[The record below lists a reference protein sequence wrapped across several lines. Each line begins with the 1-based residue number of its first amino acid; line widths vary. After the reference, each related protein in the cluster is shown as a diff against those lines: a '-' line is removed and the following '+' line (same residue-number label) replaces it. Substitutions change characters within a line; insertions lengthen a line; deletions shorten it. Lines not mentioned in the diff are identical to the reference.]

1 MTDRSVT
8 AIALSGQFGS
18 GVSTVG
24 AGLARRLGFDLF
36 DDKLVRQIA
45 GRAHTSL
52 EAADLYNRMPAGRM
66 HALVSLLGWPVE
78 VVSRAEELP
87 SAERHVERSIV
98 DATDSLIRGLAERG
112 RAIICGRG
120 GAWILSRGR
129 LVLRVHLVG
138 DEDGR
143 RCLVAEGDDRLGSFG
158 SVAAEDPRNL
168 IRRVDR
174 SRASYVRQFHG
185 GDVDRASAYDL
196 TVDSVNLGWAATV
209 TLIEQAAGLGA
220 ADRSGANS
228 G

>member
-1 MTDRSVT
+1 MTDPRV
-8 AIALSGQFGS
+8 AVIALSGQFGS

-24 AGLARRLGFDLF
+24 AALARRLRFDLF
-36 DDKLVRQIA
+36 DEELVRQIA
-45 GRAHTSL
+45 ESAHTSL
-52 EAADLYNRMPAGRM
+52 EAADLYNRMNAGRM
-66 HALVSLLGWPVE
+66 QALVSLLGWPVE

-87 SAERHVERSIV
+87 STGRHVERSIV
-98 DATDSLIRGLAERG
+98 DATDSVIHGLAERG

-120 GAWILSRGR
+120 GAWILARNQ

-143 RCLVAEGDDRLGSFG
+143 RCLVADGDDRLGSFG
-158 SVAAEDPRNL
+158 SVTAEDPLQL

-174 SRASYVRQFHG
+174 SRASYIRQFHG

-196 TVDSVNLGWAATV
+196 TVDTVNLGSASTV
-209 TLIEQAAGLGA
+209 TLIEHAAGLGA
-220 ADRSGANS
+220 EDRSGANS